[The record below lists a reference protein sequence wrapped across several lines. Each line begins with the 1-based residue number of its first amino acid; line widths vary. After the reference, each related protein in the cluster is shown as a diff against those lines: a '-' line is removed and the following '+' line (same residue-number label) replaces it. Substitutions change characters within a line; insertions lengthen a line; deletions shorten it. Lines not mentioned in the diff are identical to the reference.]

1 MAATWITIAAPYVP
15 EIIRLARPLFTRT
28 PPVIDNTQQLRLDI
42 VVEQIKELQDAA
54 GQNADSINKLATDM
68 QKTLQVLQ
76 LGAERMEKRLVTAN
90 LVASIAATAA
100 LLAFAVAAYALA
112 S

>member
-28 PPVIDNTQQLRLDI
+28 PPAIDNTQQLRLDI

-68 QKTLQVLQ
+68 QKTLEVLQ
-76 LGAERMEKRLVTAN
+76 LGSERLQKRLH
-90 LVASIAATAA
+90 ASHLLAIVSTTVAA
-100 LLAFAVAAYALA
+100 LAFCVAAYALA
-112 S
+112 N